1 MPSELN
7 SAISKKEKKEKK
19 AKGKLPKVES
29 FQSVID
35 IFDGGLAPSPAN
47 KDLASIAE
55 SSSEA
60 AKAFLAQHEITIHD
74 PSAPP
79 PCMSF
84 DSAPFP
90 AQLIKILNAQPFT
103 TPSPVQAATWPLAV
117 TGRDCLSIAKTGSGK
132 TLGFMLP
139 AIARSLAST
148 GNRTVGPTVLIMAPT
163 RELALQIKDEADKFG
178 RPVGIQSVAV
188 YGGAPKWKQTQELQR
203 GADIVVATPGR
214 MMDMLDLHGTAGGW
228 PSTSLERCS
237 VVVLDEAD
245 RMLDMGFEKDIR
257 AIFAVLPAQ
266 HQTLFFTA
274 TWPKEV
280 QRVAADL
287 LSDTKVM
294 VTVGNGGQKLT
305 ANKSVTQLVQV
316 LENRDK
322 WAAFEALT
330 ASYAP
335 GGADDGKRVII
346 FANTKRDVN
355 MIGDV
360 LWERLGACVD
370 TISGDRGQRERERT
384 IAAFRDGSVTVVVA
398 TDVAAR
404 GLDVKGI
411 ERVINYDFPEIG
423 RAHV

>member
-19 AKGKLPKVES
+19 EAKREAKGKLPKNES

-35 IFDGGLAPSPAN
+35 LGGLAPPSPAKKN
-47 KDLASIAE
+47 LASVAE
-55 SSSEA
+55 SSSSAEDE
-60 AKAFLAQHEITIHD
+60 KAFLAEHEITIHD

-90 AQLIKILNAQPFT
+90 AQLVKILNAQPFT
-103 TPSPVQAATWPLAV
+103 TPSPVQAATWPLA
-117 TGRDCLSIAKTGSGK
+117 TMGRDCLSIAKTGSGK

-139 AIARSLAST
+139 AIAKCLAST

-228 PSTSLERCS
+228 PSTSLERCT
-237 VVVLDEAD
+237 VVILDEAD

-257 AIFAVLPAQ
+257 SIWTMLPTV
-266 HQTLFFTA
+266 HLGPPPPPPPLPLPWTA
-274 TWPKEV
+274 STAAAAAGPPPSSP
-280 QRVAADL
+280 RVAPASPPPPHPPAL
-287 LSDTKVM
+287 H
-294 VTVGNGGQKLT
+294 
-305 ANKSVTQLVQV
+305 ANRRSSSRPRGPKRSS
-316 LENRDK
+316 
-322 WAAFEALT
+322 
-330 ASYAP
+330 ASQP
-335 GGADDGKRVII
+335 TSSPTPR
-346 FANTKRDVN
+346 
-355 MIGDV
+355 
-360 LWERLGACVD
+360 
-370 TISGDRGQRERERT
+370 S
-384 IAAFRDGSVTVVVA
+384 
-398 TDVAAR
+398 
-404 GLDVKGI
+404 
-411 ERVINYDFPEIG
+411 
-423 RAHV
+423 

>member
-188 YGGAPKWKQTQELQR
+188 YGGAPKWKQTQELR
-203 GADIVVATPGR
+203 GEPT
-214 MMDMLDLHGTAGGW
+214 
-228 PSTSLERCS
+228 STSR
-237 VVVLDEAD
+237 
-245 RMLDMGFEKDIR
+245 RR
-257 AIFAVLPAQ
+257 AA
-266 HQTLFFTA
+266 
-274 TWPKEV
+274 
-280 QRVAADL
+280 
-287 LSDTKVM
+287 
-294 VTVGNGGQKLT
+294 
-305 ANKSVTQLVQV
+305 
-316 LENRDK
+316 
-322 WAAFEALT
+322 
-330 ASYAP
+330 
-335 GGADDGKRVII
+335 
-346 FANTKRDVN
+346 
-355 MIGDV
+355 
-360 LWERLGACVD
+360 
-370 TISGDRGQRERERT
+370 
-384 IAAFRDGSVTVVVA
+384 
-398 TDVAAR
+398 
-404 GLDVKGI
+404 
-411 ERVINYDFPEIG
+411 
-423 RAHV
+423 

>member
-163 RELALQIKDEADKFG
+163 RELAQQIEKEAKDLGRAFG
-178 RPVGIQSVAV
+178 CSTMCV
-188 YGGAPKWKQTQELQR
+188 YGGQKRAIQERQLMDMQ
-203 GADIVVATPGR
+203 GNLDLLVGTPGR
-214 MMDMLDLHGTAGGW
+214 L
-228 PSTSLERCS
+228 
-237 VVVLDEAD
+237 
-245 RMLDMGFEKDIR
+245 
-257 AIFAVLPAQ
+257 
-266 HQTLFFTA
+266 
-274 TWPKEV
+274 
-280 QRVAADL
+280 
-287 LSDTKVM
+287 
-294 VTVGNGGQKLT
+294 N
-305 ANKSVTQLVQV
+305 
-316 LENRDK
+316 
-322 WAAFEALT
+322 
-330 ASYAP
+330 
-335 GGADDGKRVII
+335 
-346 FANTKRDVN
+346 
-355 MIGDV
+355 
-360 LWERLGACVD
+360 
-370 TISGDRGQRERERT
+370 
-384 IAAFRDGSVTVVVA
+384 
-398 TDVAAR
+398 
-404 GLDVKGI
+404 
-411 ERVINYDFPEIG
+411 DFEIG
-423 RAHV
+423 RASCRERV